1 MKFLSDILLKAGIIQ
16 ESSSAY
22 STGGYSLLVRNST
35 SGRFETISSEA
46 LLPSQAGNAGRFLK
60 TNGTTSSWSNILVAD
75 VTGAVSGLTGEVTT
89 TGTGVLSV
97 TVSNLAVINKV
108 LTGLSVTS
116 GSLVQTDSIL
126 TAFGKLQGQINA
138 LSGGSTYKGTWN
150 AATNTPTITSS
161 VGTSG
166 HYYIVGTAGTT
177 SINGINAWDVGD
189 WIIFDGSVWQKVDN
203 TDSVTSVNGLTG
215 AINLTTT
222 NITEATNLYY
232 TDARARAAISLTTTG
247 SSGAATYSAGVL
259 NIPNYTLAGLGGVSG
274 SGAAG
279 QISYWSGATAQAG
292 NNNLFWDAATNRLGV
307 NINTPTTAL
316 HVVGNGFI
324 NGRLGVGTSTLTSH
338 GLHVGANISGAAIS
352 FGVLQ
357 SGTVQTDVSTL
368 ALGFENQ
375 VNIASGFA
383 ANAYHHFRAVQNT
396 FGVGATLAFQAG
408 FFVTSTLTGAT
419 NNYGFYGNMPS
430 GAGSWN
436 LFMAGAG
443 NNYMAGNLLL
453 GNSSDTTEKLQVTG
467 TAKITGATSIG
478 GALSVTGAISAGSGP
493 SEFAGSI
500 RVTNATVPTTGI
512 GLEIQYVTGSSSG
525 FITSINRSGVAT
537 YTTLTLNGSTLNLNT
552 GSNGA
557 VNFGTGNI
565 VSTSGKFRLGTTPG
579 TTGYINIGINNTTG
593 SQFNLATSSFIPS
606 SPVNGD
612 GWFDGTNL
620 NFRIDGSTTKF
631 ITGSLTSG
639 YVPKATGSG
648 AIDDSLV
655 YDNGTSVLVNTATV
669 IGGYTHSFQ
678 VAANAAGGMI
688 ILTDDDSSAIGIV
701 NSAAANKTWDIT
713 PFGSDLVINES
724 GISPRMKFKAGG
736 NIEVSSLAGTGSRM
750 VVADAA
756 GVMSTQAIPT
766 GSITGSG
773 ASTYVALWNGTS
785 SLTGHFSLAY
795 SVGNSLRLANVISPT
810 TLSAIGFNV
819 ESGISGMSGAQKLI
833 GINVE
838 PTYSTIQGSVGPLD
852 TDAIGVNVSTN
863 FVRDS
868 TDLRYTSINI
878 NPTINQTV
886 TASGVTRGIRV
897 NPTITA
903 APDWRS
909 IEWNNNSGWGL
920 YGAGTANNYLG
931 GNLGIAITPTSRLHV
946 SGSGSNGTTSSLTVE
961 NSSASVGLRVLDSG
975 DVYAGD
981 GGWFRVQGASKRYIY
996 KTDATDG
1003 IFSISSCSSLGTTF
1017 NMYGATHATKP
1028 KTIQIGATY
1037 APTSGSI
1044 TYNTLEFRPTI
1055 TQTGTANAITRG
1067 LYIDPLLSNTLSG
1080 DNWRSIEWSNNSG
1093 WGLYGV
1099 GTASN
1104 HLAGS
1109 LSIGTA
1115 ATNKLLSV
1123 SGNVILGGTT
1133 THLNDSTNA
1142 ITLSGIVSF
1151 ATGDIR
1157 VNGTNVVSASSTS
1170 WTFYSGVALTSNGIT
1185 GYSSLDFDVSSGAT
1199 TRAVNLRV
1207 STNTYL
1213 KVAPTTGNILIQNA
1227 GTFTDNLTDR
1237 LQVVGSSSFTGNGVF
1252 NGKLTAS
1259 NSVPTTGFPTTNT
1272 IALFGAQTLN
1282 IPAATIGASGVVY
1295 AAGTSANYMRFNGN
1309 TTMVGDALFAGK
1321 VVINSVQFD
1330 TTGTVTMSDSL
1341 TNGIRALSSL
1351 QVQMQ
1356 AAGAISGTVSKGAS
1370 ILVQGVYPNN
1380 TAGAV
1385 TFTDY
1390 FGIRINNLLE
1400 WDTGTTAGRIAMT
1413 NKWGIFQAGA
1423 NDKNFFNGAVQI
1435 GTSAATGSKL
1445 KIAGLPTSAA
1455 GLTAGDVWV
1464 NGNVLTIV

>member
-60 TNGTTSSWSNILVAD
+60 TNGTVSSWSNILVAD

-97 TVSNLAVINKV
+97 TLSNLAVINKV

-150 AATNTPTITSS
+150 AATNTPTIVSS

-177 SINGINAWDVGD
+177 SINGINSWDVGD

-338 GLHVGANISGAAIS
+338 GLNVGANISGAAIS

-357 SGTVQTDVSTL
+357 SGTVQSDVSTL

-375 VNIASGFA
+375 ANIASGFA

-396 FGVGATLAFQAG
+396 FGVGASLAFQAG

-430 GAGSWN
+430 GGGSWN

-525 FITSINRSGVAT
+525 FITSINRSGVPV
-537 YTTLTLNGSTLNLNT
+537 YTTLTINGLTLNLNT

-557 VNFGTGNI
+557 VNFGTGNAVI
-565 VSTSGKFRLGTTPG
+565 PGKVRSGTSSGTSA
-579 TTGYINIGINNTTG
+579 YINIGIN
-593 SQFNLATSSFIPS
+593 SAAEAQFNLATSSFTPS

-612 GWFDGTNL
+612 GWFDGTNIK
-620 NFRIDGSTTKF
+620 FRISGATTNF

-639 YVPKATGSG
+639 YIPKATGSG

-655 YDNGTSVLVNTATV
+655 YDNGTSVLVNTATA
-669 IGGYTHSFQ
+669 IAGYTHSFQ
-678 VAANAAGGMI
+678 VAANEAGGMI

-736 NIEVSSLAGTGSRM
+736 NIEVPSLAGTGSRM

-819 ESGISGMSGAQKLI
+819 ESGISGMNGAKKLI

-920 YGAGTANNYLG
+920 YGAGTA
-931 GNLGIAITPTSRLHV
+931 
-946 SGSGSNGTTSSLTVE
+946 
-961 NSSASVGLRVLDSG
+961 
-975 DVYAGD
+975 
-981 GGWFRVQGASKRYIY
+981 
-996 KTDATDG
+996 
-1003 IFSISSCSSLGTTF
+1003 
-1017 NMYGATHATKP
+1017 
-1028 KTIQIGATY
+1028 
-1037 APTSGSI
+1037 
-1044 TYNTLEFRPTI
+1044 
-1055 TQTGTANAITRG
+1055 
-1067 LYIDPLLSNTLSG
+1067 
-1080 DNWRSIEWSNNSG
+1080 
-1093 WGLYGV
+1093 
-1099 GTASN
+1099 SN
-1104 HLAGS
+1104 HLAGT

-1133 THLNDSTNA
+1133 THPNDATNA
-1142 ITLSGIVSF
+1142 VTLSGIVSF

-1170 WTFYSGVALTSNGIT
+1170 WTFYSGVALTSNGIS

-1213 KVAPTTGNILIQNA
+1213 KVAPTTGNILIQNS

-1295 AAGTSANYMRFNGN
+1295 AAGTSASYMRFNGN

-1380 TAGAV
+1380 TAGTV

-1390 FGIRINNLLE
+1390 FGIRINDLLE
-1400 WDTGTTAGRIAMT
+1400 WDTGATAGRIAMT